1 MMLPHDQAPLSS
13 PDESLSIIVP
23 SFNEAATLEEA
34 IRRLQA
40 IPLPLETEIILVDDG
55 SVDASPKIADRLKQA
70 SPVPFIFLRHERNQ
84 GKTAAI
90 RTGLEAASGSL
101 TLIYDADLEYD
112 PADIPAL
119 LAPVLDGR
127 ADAVYGSRFL
137 SPERRVL
144 FFWHALGNRLVTMLA
159 NMFANLNL
167 TDMETCFKLIRT
179 ATLKEMK
186 IRSER
191 FGYEPEVTVK
201 LGRLGQRI
209 YEIPIR
215 YSGRSYEEGK
225 KIGWKDAIRAVGTI
239 IRARFF
245 ENPVTSP
252 EAVTRFALSS
262 LGSYYAELLKR
273 VEPPPGDNVLD
284 VASGGGEIA
293 RHLSQRTRLLLTDP
307 RRTDVDRLR
316 IDFSH
321 RPNIEILEW
330 NPCTGPISSPPEQF
344 DTVIAFHSLACLG
357 DEDSALTAMAAHIGP
372 GGNIVLLLPAHPGLY
387 SSVDRSLGRTRRY
400 SRAAINAMLEG
411 AGLQAE
417 RINQVNFV
425 GATGWWIARL
435 FTRSSRISPWQTR
448 FFRLCLPL
456 VKLERLI
463 PPPYGLSW
471 LVTARHKQ

>member
-1 MMLPHDQAPLSS
+1 MKSPHGQAYLSP
-13 PDESLSIIVP
+13 PDDSLSIIVP

-34 IRRLQA
+34 VRRLQA
-40 IPLPLETEIILVDDG
+40 VPLPIDTEIILVDDG
-55 SVDASPKIADRLKQA
+55 SVDASPEIAERLKKT
-70 SPVPFIFLRHERNQ
+70 SPLPFVFLRHERNQ

-179 ATLKEMK
+179 ATLKEMR

-191 FGYEPEVTVK
+191 FGFEPEVTVK

-225 KIGWKDAIRAVGTI
+225 KIGWRDAIRAIGTI
-239 IRARFF
+239 VRARFF
-245 ENPVTSP
+245 EAPVTTP
-252 EAVTRFALSS
+252 EAVTRFALSQ
-262 LGSYYAELLKR
+262 LGPYYAELLRRIK
-273 VEPPPGDNVLD
+273 PPPGDTVLE
-284 VASGGGEIA
+284 VCSGAGEIA

-307 RRTDVDRLR
+307 RAEDAVRLET
-316 IDFSH
+316 DFSH
-321 RPNIEILEW
+321 RPNIEVIEW
-330 NPCTGPISSPPEQF
+330 NPCAGPFSSPPEQF
-344 DTVIAFHSLACLG
+344 GTVIVFHGLACLD
-357 DEDSALTAMAAHIGP
+357 DEDAALKTAAVHLEP
-372 GGNIVLLLPAHPGLY
+372 GGSLVLLLPAHPGLY
-387 SSVDRSLGRTRRY
+387 STMDRGLGRTRRFTRG
-400 SRAAINAMLEG
+400 SIRDMLDG

-417 RINQVNFV
+417 QINQVNCI
-425 GATGWWIARL
+425 GATGWFLARL
-435 FTRSSRISPWQTR
+435 FSRSSQIRPWQTR
-448 FFRLCLPL
+448 LFRFLMPL

-471 LVTARHKQ
+471 LVTARHK

>member
-1 MMLPHDQAPLSS
+1 MKLSHGQASPSS

-40 IPLPLETEIILVDDG
+40 ISLPLETEIILVDDG
-55 SVDASPKIADRLKQA
+55 SVDASPKIADRLKKA
-70 SPVPFIFLRHERNQ
+70 SPLPFTFLRHDRNQ

-179 ATLKEMK
+179 STLKEMK

-201 LGRLGQRI
+201 LGRLGQRV

-225 KIGWKDAIRAVGTI
+225 KIGWKDAIRAMGTI
-239 IRARFF
+239 VRAGLF
-245 ENPVTSP
+245 EAPVTSP
-252 EAVTRFALSS
+252 EAVTRFALSR
-262 LGSYYAELLKR
+262 LGPYYAELLKR
-273 VEPPPGDNVLD
+273 VEPPPGDSVLE
-284 VASGGGEIA
+284 VASGAGEFA
-293 RHLSQRTRLLLTDP
+293 RHLSQKTRLLLTDP
-307 RRTDVDRLR
+307 RAADVDRLR

-321 RPNIEILEW
+321 RPNIEVREW
-330 NPCTGPISSPPEQF
+330 NPCAGPISSSPEQF
-344 DTVIAFHSLACLG
+344 DTVIAFHSLAGLDDDG
-357 DEDSALTAMAAHIGP
+357 SALTAMAAHIGP
-372 GGNIVLLLPAHPGLY
+372 GGNMVLLLPAHAGLY
-387 SSVDRSLGRTRRY
+387 STVDRGLGRTRRY
-400 SRAAINAMLEG
+400 SRAAIREMLEG
-411 AGLQAE
+411 AGLQVE
-417 RINQVNFV
+417 RMDQVNCI
-425 GATGWWIARL
+425 GATGWWITRL
-435 FTRSSRISPWQTR
+435 FSRSSQIRPWQTR
-448 FFRLCLPL
+448 LFRLFMPL

-463 PPPYGLSW
+463 PPPFGLSW